1 MKMVQ
6 DMQMECEQ
14 KTNEALSEEKQIRQ
28 KIEGVKSI
36 QRKVTEKTFKKLFYR
51 KLQYAINRWKDICVD
66 KNDKEARAAY
76 LCKKMRQ
83 RLLRDAFERYL
94 WFFKKSLQHSKNELR
109 ADHIRETLRM
119 RELRKI
125 YNAMIKYTKWRLRIK
140 RVWNKVLYRFD
151 YF

>member
-1 MKMVQ
+1 M
-6 DMQMECEQ
+6 
-14 KTNEALSEEKQIRQ
+14 
-28 KIEGVKSI
+28 
-36 QRKVTEKTFKKLFYR
+36 
-51 KLQYAINRWKDICVD
+51 D

-125 YNAMIKYTKWRLRIK
+125 YNAIIKYTKWRLRIK